1 MGECR
6 CSREYSMDGRLSMWA
21 GKAYP
26 RPFKSTEVS
35 FQNSLWWCFRAGFR
49 VSRVLFLGSFRNL
62 PRPMI

>member
-6 CSREYSMDGRLSMWA
+6 CSREYSMDGRLSMGA

-35 FQNSLWWCFRAGFR
+35 FQNSLWWCFRAGIG
-49 VSRVLFLGSFRNL
+49 FLGFFF
-62 PRPMI
+62 

>member
-6 CSREYSMDGRLSMWA
+6 CSREYSMDGRLSMGA

-35 FQNSLWWCFRAGFR
+35 FQNSLWWCFRAGLG
-49 VSRVLFLGSFRNL
+49 SLGFLGSFRNL